1 MLEPNS
7 PLSRLIDALAQQAAE
22 EYLTEQAAARSDSS
36 AECSDRVPLPD
47 LHQAA

>member
-1 MLEPNS
+1 MPDPCS

-22 EYLTEQAAARSDSS
+22 EYLTEQAASRNDSG
-36 AECSDRVPLPD
+36 AGCSDRVPLPD